1 MNRQLVLD
9 LFDDDI
15 LTVDQDENIPRPE
28 VRRIRPALIYEP
40 LDCWR
45 IVLSPA
51 LRLLILFMPL
61 LAVSLFSFFANPI
74 FPMPPL
80 SAHVRD

>member
-15 LTVDQDENIPRPE
+15 LTVDQDENIPRAE

-40 LDCWR
+40 LDC
-45 IVLSPA
+45 
-51 LRLLILFMPL
+51 
-61 LAVSLFSFFANPI
+61 
-74 FPMPPL
+74 
-80 SAHVRD
+80 